1 MSEASGGGGEV
12 GVLGGRCQG
21 ELRDECHLTNTPQ
34 GENSKIT
41 RTVGASR
48 GRGYPP
54 KGVTKGM
61 CADREEAVGSQEV
74 IAAKCCPGRWL
85 AARGRRGEGTKWGS
99 WREKTH
105 CTSQNPPKKQ
115 TPLSRVASRL
125 VCTRRHIPA
134 APAQAVQF

>member
-1 MSEASGGGGEV
+1 MGGGG
-12 GVLGGRCQG
+12 LGRRCQG
-21 ELRDECHLTNTPQ
+21 ELGDECHLTNTPQ

-105 CTSQNPPKKQ
+105 CTSQNQKKKKKRHFRE
-115 TPLSRVASRL
+115 SRRGSCARDI
-125 VCTRRHIPA
+125 TFQRR
-134 APAQAVQF
+134 QRKRSSSN